1 MEGSDGNEKIKIREL
16 TDEQLRG
23 IIQFDCATS
32 PYIPIDEIND
42 YLSSM
47 TKEEKEW
54 DEFVWPVVDE
64 LVERRKKNSS

>member
-1 MEGSDGNEKIKIREL
+1 MKKIKICEL

-42 YLSSM
+42 
-47 TKEEKEW
+47 
-54 DEFVWPVVDE
+54 
-64 LVERRKKNSS
+64 

>member
-1 MEGSDGNEKIKIREL
+1 MKKIKLHDL
-16 TDEQLRG
+16 TDEQLRK

-54 DEFVWPVVDE
+54 DELVRSVVDE